1 MERLQAGHVDVV
13 KMNPQFSAEI
23 SSPVALQLTL
33 TKSAINL
40 VLQMIKVCEKNW
52 GIVMQLL

>member
-1 MERLQAGHVDVV
+1 MERLHAGHVDVA
-13 KMNPQFSAEI
+13 KRNPQFSAEI

-40 VLQMIKVCEKNW
+40 VLQMIKVS
-52 GIVMQLL
+52 